1 MILTAPTRVI
11 VTNTI
16 TTTTTTSSGIIIS
29 GIAPVETCHGDNDG
43 MEQGYLFGC

>member
-11 VTNTI
+11 VTTTI
-16 TTTTTTSSGIIIS
+16 TTTTSSSGVIIS
-29 GIAPVETCHGDNDG
+29 GVAPVETCHGDNDG

>member
-11 VTNTI
+11 VTTTI
-16 TTTTTTSSGIIIS
+16 TTTTSSSGVIIT
-29 GIAPVETCHGDNDG
+29 GVAPVETCHGDNDG

>member
-11 VTNTI
+11 VTTA
-16 TTTTTTSSGIIIS
+16 TTTTTSSCGVIIS
-29 GIAPVETCHGDNDG
+29 GVAPVETCHGDNDG